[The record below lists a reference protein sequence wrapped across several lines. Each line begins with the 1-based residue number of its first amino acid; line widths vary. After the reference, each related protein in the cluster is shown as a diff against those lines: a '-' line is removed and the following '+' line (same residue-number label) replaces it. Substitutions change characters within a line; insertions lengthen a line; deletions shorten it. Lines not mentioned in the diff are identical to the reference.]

1 MSITSLD
8 ENTIRLVTTTQ
19 IITSVYSAV
28 KELVENAFDA
38 NAKNIEINLVDN
50 GTSLIEVKD
59 DGDGI
64 SNIDASYMALPSC
77 TSKISSFA
85 DLGML
90 KTYGFRGEALNA
102 LCRISDV
109 VIMTKTDKDEVGRLY
124 NMDNNGNIITS
135 ELYPRPRGTTVQIK
149 QMFKQL
155 PVRRK
160 LITDKKKSNQ
170 DIKLIETLLKSFGIC
185 NYTVRI
191 SYKVNNNVV
200 FMKPNLDSI
209 KEAAEYIL
217 GSKVICNMKWITYEE
232 TEATIQLMI
241 PDKEIQDIN
250 EICQTNHH
258 YIFINNRPIKYKT
271 IEKVV
276 NDIFSEYF
284 SHKLSVKKKPIFL
297 VHILMD
303 PMDVDVNLEPNKDAV
318 LLKNQQIILDAINQ
332 LLTNFYGVQK
342 MEQKR
347 KNSDEISNYDQDY
360 SSITNEDTSRT
371 ELPVCK
377 RRKILSSMD
386 EKEIESMKKEIK
398 KSINR
403 VLVPQK
409 SNKNTTELLKQHI
422 IEEIPHCENTLNNSI
437 STDGKNNISEDELQ
451 AITNYL
457 NTTSALHNSNIH
469 NIDTNCTDHNKL
481 KHNYINNP
489 IYTND
494 SLLNDLNSTD
504 EKSNIQETVNS
515 LDNQID
521 ISNESISQLPVV
533 DLGEDFEFDLILNER
548 SNVNTHIEKIH
559 DIQNNEKSNNL
570 AKEKHSLETWSKGHV
585 EGLKGGTDIKPFTDC
600 TNHISLSNNSYTAE
614 TTFTKFA
621 KDIRSEIIKE
631 NPKLSAV
638 EVARKITDIWKH
650 LPSQEHGYY
659 QDLVHEEKANKEK
672 AKNDKSKKKLDEDVK
687 KNKRRLLRML
697 ENMKNSNTQ
706 KSENLAMRTT
716 IPWNMNIEKITK
728 SFQNR
733 CDYNNIHHVVGSI
746 SINLWIIQNSAQ
758 LWLLDISHI
767 LKGLNITDLVIDKIQ
782 SQDVEKLFKQWILEK
797 KDMSMIFPIYTL
809 T

>member
-1 MSITSLD
+1 MLIRSLD

-19 IITSVYSAV
+19 IITSIYSAV
-28 KELVENAFDA
+28 KELAENAFDA

-64 SNIDASYMALPSC
+64 SKVDASYMALPSC
-77 TSKISSFA
+77 TSKISNFA

-109 VIMTKTDKDEVGRLY
+109 VIMTRTDKDEVGRLY
-124 NMDNNGNIITS
+124 NMDNNGNIMTS
-135 ELYPRPRGTTVQIK
+135 ELYPRARGTTVQIK

-160 LITDKKKSNQ
+160 LITNKKKANQ
-170 DIKLIETLLKSFGIC
+170 DIKLIECLLKSFGIC

-191 SYKVNNNVV
+191 SYKVNNNVI
-200 FMKPNLDSI
+200 FIKPNLDSI
-209 KEAAEYIL
+209 KEAAEHVL

-250 EICQTNHH
+250 EICQTNH
-258 YIFINNRPIKYKT
+258 YIFINNRPVKYKD
-271 IEKVV
+271 IEKAV
-276 NDIFSEYF
+276 NDIISEYF

-318 LLKNQQIILDAINQ
+318 LLRNQQIILDAINR
-332 LLTNFYGVQK
+332 LLTNFYGIQRE
-342 MEQKR
+342 EQKK

-360 SSITNEDTSRT
+360 SLITNENISKT
-371 ELPVCK
+371 ELPVYK
-377 RRKILSSMD
+377 RRKISPNMD
-386 EKEIESMKKEIK
+386 EKEIKKT
-398 KSINR
+398 INR
-403 VLVPQK
+403 ESVPQK
-409 SNKNTTELLKQHI
+409 FNKNTTELLKYQI
-422 IEEIPHCENTLNNSI
+422 IEDIPHCKNTLNDSI
-437 STDGKNNISEDELQ
+437 SKDGKNNVSEGEIQ
-451 AITNYL
+451 VIANYL
-457 NTTSALHNSNIH
+457 NTTSASHNSSIH
-469 NIDTNCTDHNKL
+469 NIDTNCTDRNQL
-481 KHNYINNP
+481 KHDYTFSNNP

-494 SLLNDLNSTD
+494 SLLYNLNSTD
-504 EKSNIQETVNS
+504 KKVNIHQTVNT

-521 ISNESISQLPVV
+521 ISNENISQLPVV
-533 DLGEDFEFDLILNER
+533 DLGEDFEFDFILNER
-548 SNVNTHIEKIH
+548 SNVKTHINKIH
-559 DIQNNEKSNNL
+559 DIQNNEKDNNL
-570 AKEKHSLETWSKGHV
+570 NVKEKNSLETWSKGHV
-585 EGLKGGTDIKPFTDC
+585 EGLKGGTDVKPFIDC
-600 TNHISLSNNSYTAE
+600 TNHISLSNNSYTIK
-614 TTFTKFA
+614 TTFAKFA
-621 KDIRSEIIKE
+621 NDIRSEIIKE

-672 AKNDKSKKKLDEDVK
+672 VKEEKIKQKLDEGVK
-687 KNKRRLLRML
+687 KNKRRFLRML
-697 ENMKNSNTQ
+697 ENMKNLNTP

-716 IPWNMNIEKITK
+716 VPWDMNIEKVTK
-728 SFQNR
+728 NFQNR
-733 CDYNNIHHVVGSI
+733 CDYNNIHHVVGLI
-746 SINLWIIQNSAQ
+746 SVNLWIIKNSAQ

-767 LKGLNITDLVIDKIQ
+767 LKGLNSTDLILDKIQ

-797 KDMSMIFPIYTL
+797 KNMSMIFPIYTL

>member
-1 MSITSLD
+1 MLIRSLD

-19 IITSVYSAV
+19 IITSIYSAV
-28 KELVENAFDA
+28 KELAENAFDA

-64 SNIDASYMALPSC
+64 SKVDASYMALPSC
-77 TSKISSFA
+77 TSKISNFA

-109 VIMTKTDKDEVGRLY
+109 VIMTRTDKDEVGRLY
-124 NMDNNGNIITS
+124 NMDNNGNIMTS
-135 ELYPRPRGTTVQIK
+135 ELYPRAR
-149 QMFKQL
+149 
-155 PVRRK
+155 
-160 LITDKKKSNQ
+160 
-170 DIKLIETLLKSFGIC
+170 
-185 NYTVRI
+185 
-191 SYKVNNNVV
+191 
-200 FMKPNLDSI
+200 DSI
-209 KEAAEYIL
+209 KEAAEHVL

-250 EICQTNHH
+250 EICQTNH
-258 YIFINNRPIKYKT
+258 YIFINNRPVKYKD
-271 IEKVV
+271 IEKAV
-276 NDIFSEYF
+276 NDIISEYF

-318 LLKNQQIILDAINQ
+318 LLRNQQIILDAINR
-332 LLTNFYGVQK
+332 LLTNFYGIQRE
-342 MEQKR
+342 EQKK

-360 SSITNEDTSRT
+360 SLITNENISKT
-371 ELPVCK
+371 ELPVYK
-377 RRKILSSMD
+377 RRKISPNMD
-386 EKEIESMKKEIK
+386 EKEIKKT
-398 KSINR
+398 INR
-403 VLVPQK
+403 ESVPQK
-409 SNKNTTELLKQHI
+409 FNKNTTELLKYQI
-422 IEEIPHCENTLNNSI
+422 IEDIPHCKNTLNDSI
-437 STDGKNNISEDELQ
+437 SKDGKNNVSEGEIQ
-451 AITNYL
+451 VIANYL
-457 NTTSALHNSNIH
+457 NTTSASHNSSIH
-469 NIDTNCTDHNKL
+469 NIDTNCTDRNQL
-481 KHNYINNP
+481 KHDYTFSNNP

-494 SLLNDLNSTD
+494 SLLYNLNSTD
-504 EKSNIQETVNS
+504 KKVNIHQTVNT

-521 ISNESISQLPVV
+521 ISNENISQLPVV
-533 DLGEDFEFDLILNER
+533 DLGEDFEFDFILNER
-548 SNVNTHIEKIH
+548 SNVKTHINKIH
-559 DIQNNEKSNNL
+559 DIQNNEKDNNL
-570 AKEKHSLETWSKGHV
+570 NVKEKNSLETWSKGHV
-585 EGLKGGTDIKPFTDC
+585 EGLKGGTDVKPFIDC
-600 TNHISLSNNSYTAE
+600 TNHISLSNNSYTIK
-614 TTFTKFA
+614 TTFAKFA
-621 KDIRSEIIKE
+621 NDIRSEIIKE

-672 AKNDKSKKKLDEDVK
+672 VKEEKIKQKLDEGVK
-687 KNKRRLLRML
+687 KNKRRFLRML
-697 ENMKNSNTQ
+697 ENMKNLNTP

-716 IPWNMNIEKITK
+716 VPWDMNIEKVTK
-728 SFQNR
+728 NFQNR
-733 CDYNNIHHVVGSI
+733 CDYNNIHHVVGLI
-746 SINLWIIQNSAQ
+746 SVNLWIIKNSAQ

-767 LKGLNITDLVIDKIQ
+767 LKGLNSTDLILDKIQ

-797 KDMSMIFPIYTL
+797 KNMSMIFPIYTL

>member
-1 MSITSLD
+1 MSIASLD

-19 IITSVYSAV
+19 IITSVYSAI

-59 DGDGI
+59 DGNGI
-64 SNIDASYMALPSC
+64 SNVDALYMALPSY

-109 VIMTKTDKDEVGRLY
+109 IIITKTDKDEVGRLY
-124 NMDNNGNIITS
+124 NMDNNGNIMTS

-160 LITDKKKSNQ
+160 LITDKKRANQ
-170 DIKLIETLLKSFGIC
+170 DIKLIEILLKSFGIC
-185 NYTVRI
+185 NSTVRI

-200 FMKPNLDSI
+200 FIKPNLDSI
-209 KEAAEYIL
+209 REAAEYVF

-250 EICQTNHH
+250 EICQNNHH
-258 YIFINNRPIKYKT
+258 YIFINNRPIKYKD
-271 IEKVV
+271 IEKAV
-276 NDIFSEYF
+276 NNILSEYF
-284 SHKLSVKKKPIFL
+284 SHKLLVKKKPIFL

-332 LLTNFYGVQK
+332 LLTNFYGVQRV
-342 MEQKR
+342 EQKR

-360 SSITNEDTSRT
+360 SLISSEDTSKT

-377 RRKILSSMD
+377 RRKILPNMD
-386 EKEIESMKKEIK
+386 EKEIKKATNR
-398 KSINR
+398 KSI
-403 VLVPQK
+403 PQK
-409 SNKNTTELLKQHI
+409 SNKNTTELLKYHI
-422 IEEIPHCENTLNNSI
+422 IENIPHCEKTLNDSI
-437 STDGKNNISEDELQ
+437 STDGKNNVSEDELQ
-451 AITNYL
+451 AIANYL
-457 NTTSALHNSNIH
+457 NTTSVSHNSAIH
-469 NIDTNCTDHNKL
+469 NVDTKCTDHNKL
-481 KHNYINNP
+481 KYDYINNP
-489 IYTND
+489 IYTDD

-504 EKSNIQETVNS
+504 EKVNIQQTVNT

-521 ISNESISQLPVV
+521 IPNESISQLPVV
-533 DLGEDFEFDLILNER
+533 DLGEDFEFDFILNKK
-548 SNVNTHIEKIH
+548 SNVNTHIDNIH
-559 DIQNNEKSNNL
+559 DTQNNEKDNNL
-570 AKEKHSLETWSKGHV
+570 TKGKHSSKTWSKGHV
-585 EGLKGGTDIKPFTDC
+585 EGLKGGTDVKPYTDC
-600 TNHISLSNNSYTAE
+600 TNHIPLSNNSYTIE

-638 EVARKITDIWKH
+638 EIARKITDIWKH

-672 AKNDKSKKKLDEDVK
+672 AKKDKLKKKFDEDVK

-716 IPWNMNIEKITK
+716 ILWDMNIEKLTK

-733 CDYNNIHHVVGSI
+733 YDYNNIHHVVGSI

-758 LWLLDISHI
+758 LWLLDISYI